1 MSSRQALDS
10 KASGIMFGLCILW
23 GLQQVVLKLAA
34 PDISAVMQIAL
45 RSGLSALM
53 VYPMIKLAKGTSLWG
68 RDYLAAGILV
78 GLLFAAEFFLVAQA
92 LRFTSAAHTVVLL
105 YTAPI
110 FVALGLHWKLPSE
123 RLSLIQW
130 LGIACA
136 FFGIVIA
143 FLFRPA
149 SSQAAASSALWGDVL
164 ALIAG
169 VLWAATTIAVRL
181 TKLAEAPATQTLF
194 YQLFI
199 AFLVL
204 LPVAF
209 FMGQATIHW
218 SVLSL
223 TSLLFHTVV
232 VSFASYLI
240 WFWLLKKYLASQ
252 LGVFSFLTPIFGM
265 CFGVVLLNEHLEL
278 NFLVGTCFVLMGVM
292 VVSLH
297 HKIKQ
302 YAQAFKVALQ

>member
-23 GLQQVVLKLAA
+23 GLQQVALKLAA

-45 RSGLSALM
+45 RSGLSAFM

-110 FVALGLHWKLPSE
+110 FVALGLHWKLPAE

-143 FLFRPA
+143 FLFPPA
-149 SSQAAASSALWGDVL
+149 VSQAAASSALWGDVL
-164 ALIAG
+164 ALLAG

-204 LPVAF
+204 FPVAF

-265 CFGVVLLNEHLEL
+265 CFGVVLLNEQLEL

-302 YAQAFKVALQ
+302 YVQAFKMALQ

>member
-1 MSSRQALDS
+1 
-10 KASGIMFGLCILW
+10 
-23 GLQQVVLKLAA
+23 
-34 PDISAVMQIAL
+34 
-45 RSGLSALM
+45 M

-68 RDYLAAGILV
+68 RDYLPAGILV

-149 SSQAAASSALWGDVL
+149 GSQAAASSALWGDVL
-164 ALIAG
+164 ALLAG

-204 LPVAF
+204 FPAAF

-265 CFGVVLLNEHLEL
+265 CFGVVLLNEQLEL
-278 NFLVGTCFVLMGVM
+278 NFLVGTCFVLMGV
-292 VVSLH
+292 VAVSLH

>member
-1 MSSRQALDS
+1 M
-10 KASGIMFGLCILW
+10 
-23 GLQQVVLKLAA
+23 
-34 PDISAVMQIAL
+34 
-45 RSGLSALM
+45 
-53 VYPMIKLAKGTSLWG
+53 
-68 RDYLAAGILV
+68 
-78 GLLFAAEFFLVAQA
+78 
-92 LRFTSAAHTVVLL
+92 
-105 YTAPI
+105 
-110 FVALGLHWKLPSE
+110 
-123 RLSLIQW
+123 
-130 LGIACA
+130 
-136 FFGIVIA
+136 
-143 FLFRPA
+143 
-149 SSQAAASSALWGDVL
+149 
-164 ALIAG
+164 
-169 VLWAATTIAVRL
+169 WAATTIAVRL

-265 CFGVVLLNEHLEL
+265 CFGVVLLNEQLEL

-292 VVSLH
+292 GVSLH

-302 YAQAFKVALQ
+302 YVQAFKMALQ

>member
-68 RDYLAAGILV
+68 RDYLSAGVLV

-265 CFGVVLLNEHLEL
+265 CFGVVLLNEQLEL

-302 YAQAFKVALQ
+302 YVQAFKMALQ

>member
-149 SSQAAASSALWGDVL
+149 VSQAAASSALWGDVL
-164 ALIAG
+164 ALLAG

-204 LPVAF
+204 FPAAF

-265 CFGVVLLNEHLEL
+265 CFGVVLLNEQLEL
-278 NFLVGTCFVLMGVM
+278 NFLVGTCFVLMGV
-292 VVSLH
+292 VAVSLH

>member
-45 RSGLSALM
+45 RSGLSAFM

-110 FVALGLHWKLPSE
+110 FVALGLHWKLPAE

-149 SSQAAASSALWGDVL
+149 VSQAAASSALWGDVL
-164 ALIAG
+164 ALLAG

-204 LPVAF
+204 FPAAF

-265 CFGVVLLNEHLEL
+265 CFGVVLLNEQLEL

>member
-45 RSGLSALM
+45 RSGLSAFM

-110 FVALGLHWKLPSE
+110 FVALGLHWKLPAE

-149 SSQAAASSALWGDVL
+149 VSQAAASSALWGDVL
-164 ALIAG
+164 ALLAG

-204 LPVAF
+204 FPAAF

-265 CFGVVLLNEHLEL
+265 CFGVVLLNEQLEL
-278 NFLVGTCFVLMGVM
+278 NFLVGTCFVLMGV
-292 VVSLH
+292 VAVSLH

>member
-143 FLFRPA
+143 FLFRPTA
-149 SSQAAASSALWGDVL
+149 SQAAASSALWGDVL